1 MTPPCF
7 IFAHRKEIPSTKFQ
21 LSMNSP
27 ERFDLH
33 ERTFAFAK
41 SVRKFIRKIPK
52 DICNIED
59 IKQLTRSSGSVG
71 ANYIEANEALSRKDF
86 FYRIKVCKKEAK
98 ESAYWLSL
106 LHLFGRKDLEKTR
119 VDLKNEA
126 KEFIKIFSSI
136 AHKQH
141 TG

>member
-1 MTPPCF
+1 MYF
-7 IFAHRKEIPSTKFQ
+7 IFVQRKEIPSTKFQ
-21 LSMNSP
+21 LAMNST

-33 ERTFAFAK
+33 ERTFTFAK
-41 SVRKFIRKIPK
+41 SVRNFIRKIPK
-52 DICNIED
+52 DICNVED

-106 LHLFGRKDLEKTR
+106 LHLFGKKDLEKIR